1 MFAASPTAAR
11 PDRSDPSRDPA
22 AGSTPVPTRTGR
34 LLLFLYKLIDY
45 GKGLAHLVQ
54 QRAGSRVPT
63 ALAGQFGTMNIALI
77 LARIVRG
84 LRLAAELEARLLAH
98 PLREEA
104 APDQVRAPS
113 ERAPRP
119 DQPNEPH
126 VRRVAPQ
133 LPDMPTPE
141 EIAEAVRHRPVG
153 AVIAD
158 ICRDLGIT
166 QAHPFWDEMM
176 LVVTEFGGNFV
187 ALVKDVVDR
196 MCWWAR
202 DPSAFDQIA
211 WPESQAVAACG
222 TGPP

>member
-1 MFAASPTAAR
+1 MLAAPTTAALPHR
-11 PDRSDPSRDPA
+11 PDPSQDPA
-22 AGSTPVPTRTGR
+22 AGSTPAPTRTGR
-34 LLLFLYKLIDY
+34 LLGFLHKVMDY
-45 GKGLAHLVQ
+45 GKSLARLVQ

-63 ALAGQFGTMNIALI
+63 TLAGHFGTMNIALI

-84 LRLAAELEARLLAH
+84 LRLATALEARLVAH

-104 APDQVRAPS
+104 ASDVVPTRSD
-113 ERAPRP
+113 RAPRIA
-119 DQPNEPH
+119 QPTGPRA
-126 VRRVAPQ
+126 RRIAPQ

-141 EIAEAVRHRPVG
+141 EIAEAVRQRPVG

-166 QAHPFWDEMM
+166 QSHPLWDEVMTI
-176 LVVTEFGGNFV
+176 VTEFGGNFV

-196 MCWWAR
+196 LCWWAR
-202 DPSAFDQIA
+202 DPTALEQLT
-211 WPESQAVAACG
+211 WPDSQPAAACG

>member
-1 MFAASPTAAR
+1 MSAAPSTAERAHR
-11 PDRSDPSRDPA
+11 PDPPPDPA

-34 LLLFLYKLIDY
+34 LIGFLHKVMDY
-45 GKGLAHLVQ
+45 GKSLARLVQ

-63 ALAGQFGTMNIALI
+63 TLAGHFGTMNIALI

-84 LRLAAELEARLLAH
+84 LRLATALEARLVAH
-98 PLREEA
+98 PLHEEA
-104 APDQVRAPS
+104 EPAPVRAPS
-113 ERAPRP
+113 DRAPRP
-119 DQPNEPH
+119 DQPTRP
-126 VRRVAPQ
+126 RASRIPPQ

-166 QAHPFWDEMM
+166 QSHPLWDEVMTI
-176 LVVTEFGGNFV
+176 VTEFGGNFV
-187 ALVKDVVDR
+187 ALVKDVVNR

-202 DPSAFDQIA
+202 DPSAFDQVA
-211 WPESQAVAACG
+211 WPDSPALAACG